1 MTAVTSWWFALL
13 PDVRLGEFPEQMVAA
28 FRCDER
34 QLANRR
40 RAMPGGADKLRV
52 VIVGDGKAA
61 DEKLADVDAMNGTF
75 IDAAVGSS
83 HEKIAG
89 GNSRKVRSG
98 CKRHRAFG
106 RPGSHLEGMDFI
118 EKPV

>member
-40 RAMPGGADKLRV
+40 RAMPGGADELRV
-52 VIVGDGKAA
+52 GIVGDAKAA
-61 DEKLADVDAMNGTF
+61 DEKIADVDAMNGTF

-89 GNSRKVRSG
+89 GTFAFG
-98 CKRHRAFG
+98 AAKRHRAFG
-106 RPGSHLEGMDFI
+106 RPGSHLEGMDSI